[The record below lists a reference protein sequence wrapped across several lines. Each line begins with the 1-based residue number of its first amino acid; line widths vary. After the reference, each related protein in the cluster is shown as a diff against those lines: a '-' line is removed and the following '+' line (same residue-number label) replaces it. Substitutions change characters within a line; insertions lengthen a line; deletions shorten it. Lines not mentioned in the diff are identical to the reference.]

1 MSVPDIPAVNAV
13 LNATATSLICAGYL
27 FIRRGRIHA
36 HRACMVAALMA
47 SCLFLIGYVGH
58 KIAIHGV
65 HTPFGGT
72 GALRTVYYVML
83 ATHVVLA
90 MVIVPLVLITFRFA
104 VLGRFER
111 HRRWARWT
119 LPLWLYVS
127 VTGVLVY
134 LFLYRWF
141 PAGAASAVAA
151 N

>member
-1 MSVPDIPAVNAV
+1 MHLHDIPSINAL
-13 LNATATSLICAGYL
+13 LNGMATVLICTGYL
-27 FIRRGRIHA
+27 FIRQGKRDA
-36 HRACMVAALMA
+36 HRACMIAALLA
-47 SCLFLIGYVGH
+47 SCFFLVGYLAH
-58 KIAIHGV
+58 KIAVAGV

-72 GALRTVYYVML
+72 GAVRTFYYAML

-90 MVIVPLVLITFRFA
+90 MVIVPLVLVTFRFA
-104 VLGRFER
+104 WRGDFER

-134 LFLYRWF
+134 FFLYRWF
-141 PAGAASAVAA
+141 PAAG